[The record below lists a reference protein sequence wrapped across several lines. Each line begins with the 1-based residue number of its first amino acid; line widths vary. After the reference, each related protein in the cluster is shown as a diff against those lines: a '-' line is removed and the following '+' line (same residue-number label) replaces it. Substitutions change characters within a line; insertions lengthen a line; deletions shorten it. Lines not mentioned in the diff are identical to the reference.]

1 MVNRRNFEMEIAQ
14 RRDRFKMLVPD
25 HITDKDAYLNR
36 LAFECDMLLHQN
48 PRLAQCD
55 PKSIML
61 AAMEAARHRLF
72 FSQGQ
77 CSIIPFKN
85 QAVFVLGVAGII
97 KILYKT
103 GVVQKVK
110 YGTVYE
116 NDVFEFCEGSG
127 DVDFVRHQKA
137 LVNRGSVV
145 GAWASATMKDGSS
158 HIYVMDRDE
167 LFKVRASSPGYRADD
182 PRNPYNMWG
191 EEMHGKAPLKRLFKR
206 LQLDPE
212 DGDGSGAAVAAMGA
226 DLTVRAD
233 VDSGQVFFE
242 DAPEALEPMNDEEF
256 DRAKKRRSRLE
267 KYVATEEEKA
277 REMKARLES
286 GEVKPKRRRKKK
298 EPAEPTPAELAAE
311 TEAQF
316 QAEDKGQTG
325 ELL

>member
-1 MVNRRNFEMEIAQ
+1 MGNRRNFEMEIAQ

-25 HITDKDAYLNR
+25 YITDKDAYLNR

-61 AAMEAARHRLF
+61 AAMEAARHRLY

-116 NDVFEFCEGSG
+116 NDLFEFCEGSG
-127 DVDFVRHQKA
+127 DVDFVKHRKA
-137 LVNRGSVV
+137 LVNRGTVV

-212 DGDGSGAAVAAMGA
+212 DDDGAGAAVAAMGA
-226 DLTVRAD
+226 DMTVRAD

-242 DAPEALEPMNDEEF
+242 DAPQVPDRVYPHPDELIEQQRAAEA
-256 DRAKKRRSRLE
+256 K
-267 KYVATEEEKA
+267 
-277 REMKARLES
+277 
-286 GEVKPKRRRKKK
+286 KPKRRTTRKKK
-298 EPAEPTPAELAAE
+298 VEDVPTPAQLAAE

-316 QAEDKGQTG
+316 QAEEAQ
-325 ELL
+325 

>member
-1 MVNRRNFEMEIAQ
+1 MGNRRNFEMEIAQ

-25 HITDKDAYLNR
+25 YIADKDAYLNR

-61 AAMEAARHRLF
+61 AAMEAARHRLY

-116 NDVFEFCEGSG
+116 NDLFEFCEGSG
-127 DVDFVRHQKA
+127 DVDFVKHQKA
-137 LVNRGSVV
+137 LVNRGTVV

-212 DGDGSGAAVAAMGA
+212 DDDGAGAAVAAMGA
-226 DLTVRAD
+226 DMTVRAD

-242 DAPEALEPMNDEEF
+242 DAPQIPAQAEAVEE
-256 DRAKKRRSRLE
+256 
-267 KYVATEEEKA
+267 
-277 REMKARLES
+277 
-286 GEVKPKRRRKKK
+286 PKRVRRRATRKKK
-298 EPAEPTPAELAAE
+298 DEEAPTAAQLAAE

-316 QAEDKGQTG
+316 QAEGPQ
-325 ELL
+325 